1 MKNQRLGSG
10 QYAIVERNGKVFY
23 FQGKIYEL
31 ETLND
36 LQELHKRSKSPLI
49 FVIPFRVIREKGYE
63 AKGNELILVLKTLK
77 ELVFT
82 RSEFLKIVE
91 RITKKQKNDI
101 ELEEQI
107 KSNISDKE
115 FAQMVERIKRDEIA
129 DGNASQV
136 ILSRKFRG
144 KIKNMTPEV
153 YLILYSRLLQ
163 LRGQYMT
170 FLFSDENKNGFIG
183 ASPECHLQIQGDRVI
198 MNPIAGTLLKKT
210 FDFSSFRDDLINFL
224 KDQKEIIELC
234 QILDEELK
242 MMMEICPKGGRV
254 VGPSLRETGKVIH
267 TEYQL
272 TGEGGSNNAMQVLK
286 ITFHAPT
293 LVGSPLESAARIIN
307 KYEPESRGYYGGQY
321 GIYYSNRDLD
331 SAIFIRTAYLWNDG
345 RFRVQAGAGIVED
358 SDPIKE
364 AKETTAK
371 AGGFLQ
377 IFREQTSKSQ
387 NYLKTINP
395 NEIKK
400 LLKERNVCLSSF
412 HLRKQSM
419 AQKMEGLRGVK
430 ITIINNE
437 DNFAY
442 VLGHMV
448 THMGCQVE
456 IEDTFEFDLFK
467 NESDIVVLGPGP
479 GNINDLEN
487 KRMVRLLEITRLLT
501 ENKRPL
507 LGVCL
512 GHQAILKT
520 MGVEIVKQPK
530 PTQGV
535 QLEVELFGKKEFV
548 GFYNSFTAY
557 LFQDMRLNCK
567 ITTDENKRIIIIQS
581 PTTIGCLFH
590 PESVMTQNG
599 YKILQRF
606 LFLLN
611 EGKKGND
618 KLL

>member
-1 MKNQRLGSG
+1 MMKNQRLGSG
-10 QYAIVERNGKVFY
+10 QYAIVERNGRVFY

-36 LQELHKRSKSPLI
+36 LQELHKRSKGPLI

-63 AKGNELILVLKTLK
+63 AKGNEPILVLKTLK
-77 ELVFT
+77 ELVFR

-101 ELEEQI
+101 ELEGQI
-107 KSNISDKE
+107 KSDISDEE

-136 ILSRKFRG
+136 IFSRKFHG
-144 KIKNMTPEV
+144 KIKNMTSEI
-153 YLILYSRLLQ
+153 YLVLYCRLLQ

-170 FLFSDENKNGFIG
+170 FLFSDNNKNGFVG
-183 ASPECHLQIQGDRVI
+183 ASPECHLRIQGKRVI
-198 MNPIAGTLLKKT
+198 MNPIAGTLPKKT
-210 FDFSSFRDDLINFL
+210 SDFSSFRDDLMNFL
-224 KDQKEIIELC
+224 KDQKETIELC

-254 VGPSLRETGKVIH
+254 VGPNLRETGKVIH

-272 TGEGGSNNAMQVLK
+272 IGENGSNNAMQALK
-286 ITFHAPT
+286 TTLHAPT

-307 KYEPESRGYYGGQY
+307 KYESESRGYYGGQY
-321 GIYYSNRDLD
+321 GIYYPNRDLD
-331 SAIFIRTAYLWNDG
+331 SAIFIRTAHLLGNGEFW
-345 RFRVQAGAGIVED
+345 VQAGAGIVED

-371 AGGFLQ
+371 AEGFLQ

-387 NYLKTINP
+387 NYLKTINS

-400 LLKERNVCLSSF
+400 LLKERNVYLSSF

-419 AQKMEGLRGVK
+419 VQKMEGLRGVK
-430 ITIINNE
+430 ITIVNNE

-448 THMGCQVE
+448 AHMGCQVE
-456 IEDTFEFDLFK
+456 IEDTFEFDLLK
-467 NESDIVVLGPGP
+467 DKSEIVILGPGP
-479 GNINDLEN
+479 GNINDDLN
-487 KRMVRLLEITRLLT
+487 SRMVRLLEITRLLMQ
-501 ENKRPL
+501 NKKPL
-507 LGVCL
+507 LGICL

-535 QLEVELFGKKEFV
+535 QLEVELFEKKEFV

-557 LFQDMRLNCK
+557 FSQESQEIALNCK
-567 ITTDENKRIIIIQS
+567 ITTDENKRVIVIQL

-590 PESVMTQNG
+590 PESVMTRNG
-599 YKILQRF
+599 YKILQQF
-606 LFLLN
+606 LFLLVSVLF
-611 EGKKGND
+611 K
-618 KLL
+618 